1 MNTAYAESGTGS
13 EAPKYTLPEG
23 VPTNYNVLWND
34 EFIGNELDQT
44 KWGYLYSAFD
54 TRAKTQMHFT
64 DKPENV
70 SVSDGVLH
78 LTARYSPTREN
89 GIQKPNKWKQFL
101 EQTREKIK
109 MVRL

>member
-1 MNTAYAESGTGS
+1 MKYLHNKHQMLRSCLIILGASTVLGSSIFSLMNTAYAESGTGS

-70 SVSDGVLH
+70 SVPQGWH
-78 LTARYSPTREN
+78 LCQS
-89 GIQKPNKWKQFL
+89 
-101 EQTREKIK
+101 
-109 MVRL
+109 